1 MEKLIIAL
9 GILEKYIVE
18 DHFKEYPTSCE
29 HDVLTVH
36 GVNLD
41 MIDSKTV
48 HELYYFGFIPGSAWD
63 SYSGDW
69 WDISEEEWKHARQSL
84 QNCFHSYKYGS
95 C

>member
-29 HDVLTVH
+29 HDVLTVQ

-69 WDISEEEWKHARQSL
+69 WDISEEEWKHARKSL
-84 QNCFHSYKYGS
+84 QHCFHSYKYGS